1 MEHIEA
7 QRIAKKNVCGSCS
20 GNLIIM
26 QNKDG
31 YYLRCVNGCKLD
43 EVGLD
48 TAWNHPSKREK
59 ECLAERNMSEM
70 VMNIS
75 ADKAV
80 ALRQYALTPRL
91 DKAQAIEVLKAC
103 WPKAPETDV
112 LRAALLCATYQLN
125 PLMKHVFLV
134 PYGQGDKATWSIQI
148 GIGAT
153 RLAASRRG
161 PVSYI
166 DGPRIMSAEEQKH
179 IRGKVDNN
187 KIWAI
192 TKLGGRN
199 GATSV
204 GYGSYG
210 VTETVQGEAKGNSR
224 ENMAMI
230 RSERQALDR
239 LYPAEMPMPADV
251 ETVDESFEKS
261 PLAAV
266 EGEYRDISEAK
277 EIPASVAE
285 KPAAAP
291 EPAQA
296 EDIPSEEIADPFPK
310 ITAKYGDLLSGCT
323 IHGDAWSISKF
334 KKRTHKTDDG
344 WCNFA
349 DLLKPITEDTC
360 KAAGIE
366 DGLALNDK
374 VKAQYEGRTW
384 SKISE
389 EEQLAMLE
397 SLLNQEKLPFS

>member
-7 QRIAKKNVCGSCS
+7 QRIAKKNVCGGCS
-20 GNLIIM
+20 GNLVIM

-31 YYLRCVNGCKLD
+31 YYLRCVNNCYLD

-48 TAWNHPSKREK
+48 TAWNHPSNRESK
-59 ECLAERNMSEM
+59 ILGERNAIEM
-70 VMNIS
+70 TTGVSN
-75 ADKAV
+75 DKAI
-80 ALRQYALTPRL
+80 AIRQYALTPRL
-91 DKAQAIEVLKAC
+91 DKAQAIEVLKTC

-112 LRAALLCATYQLN
+112 MRAALLCATYQLN

-166 DGPRIMSAEEQKH
+166 DGPRIMSQEEQKQ
-179 IRGKVDNN
+179 IRGRVDPQR
-187 KIWAI
+187 IWAI

-210 VTETVQGEAKGNSR
+210 LTETVQGEAKGNSR

-261 PLAAV
+261 PLQAV

-285 KPAAAP
+285 KPAVAP
-291 EPAQA
+291 ETAQA
-296 EDIPSEEIADPFPK
+296 EEVPPQETADPYPK
-310 ITAKYGDLLSGCT
+310 FTAKYGDLLSGCT

-349 DLLKPITEDTC
+349 DLLKPITEDIC

-384 SKISE
+384 SKLSE
-389 EEQLAMLE
+389 AEQLEVLE
-397 SLLNQEKLPFS
+397 GLCK

>member
-7 QRIAKKNVCGSCS
+7 QRKADKNVCGSCF
-20 GNLIIM
+20 GNLVVM
-26 QNKDG
+26 CNKDG
-31 YYLRCVNGCKLD
+31 YYLRCVNGCNLE
-43 EVGLD
+43 EVGID

-70 VMNIS
+70 VMNVS

-80 ALRQYALTPRL
+80 AIRQYALTPRL
-91 DKAQAIEVLKAC
+91 NKEQAIEVLKTC

-112 LRAALLCATYQLN
+112 MRAALLCATYQLN

-161 PVSYI
+161 PVSFI
-166 DGPRIMSAEEQKH
+166 DGPRIMSQEEQKQ
-179 IRGKVDNN
+179 IRGRIDSQR
-187 KIWAI
+187 IWAI

-210 VTETVQGEAKGNSR
+210 ATETVQGEAKGNSR

-239 LYPAEMPMPADV
+239 LYPAEMPMPADI
-251 ETVDESFEKS
+251 ETVDESFES
-261 PLAAV
+261 APLAAV
-266 EGEYRDISEAK
+266 EGEYRDISDAK
-277 EIPASVAE
+277 EIPPSVAE
-285 KPAAAP
+285 KPAVAP
-291 EPAQA
+291 KISTA
-296 EDIPSEEIADPFPK
+296 EEIPTEKIIGPYPK
-310 ITAKYGDLLSGCT
+310 LTAKYGNILDGCT

-349 DLLKPITEDTC
+349 DLLRPITEKIC

-374 VKAQYEGRTW
+374 VKAKYEGRTW
-384 SKISE
+384 SKLSE
-389 EEQLAMLE
+389 EEQLAVLE
-397 SLLNQEKLPFS
+397 GLMK

>member
-7 QRIAKKNVCGSCS
+7 QHIAKKNVCGNCS
-20 GNLIIM
+20 GNLVIM

-31 YYLRCVNGCKLD
+31 YYLRCVNGCNL
-43 EVGLD
+43 EESGLD

-59 ECLAERNMSEM
+59 ECLAERNASEM
-70 VMNIS
+70 TMGIS

-80 ALRQYALTPRL
+80 AIRKYALTPRL
-91 DKAQAIEVLKAC
+91 DKEQAIEVLKTC
-103 WPKAPETDV
+103 WPKAPEGEV
-112 LRAALLCATYQLN
+112 MRAALLCATYQLN
-125 PLMKHVFLV
+125 PLMKHVFLI
-134 PYGQGDKATWSIQI
+134 PYGQGDKQQWSIQI

-166 DGPRIMSAEEQKH
+166 DGPRIMSAEEQKY

-187 KIWAI
+187 KVWAI

-210 VTETVQGEAKGNSR
+210 VAETVQGEAKGNSR

-251 ETVDESFEKS
+251 ETVDESFESS
-261 PLAAV
+261 PLKAV

-277 EIPASVAE
+277 ELPASDAPKAAVASEAAAAEEIPA
-285 KPAAAP
+285 P
-291 EPAQA
+291 EN
-296 EDIPSEEIADPFPK
+296 IDPFPK
-310 ITAKYGDLLSGCT
+310 LAKKYGDMLAVCWV
-323 IHGDAWSISKF
+323 HGDAWTVNKF
-334 KKRTHKTDDG
+334 KKRSHKDGDG

-349 DLLKPITEDTC
+349 EILKPITEEICT
-360 KAAGIE
+360 KAGIA
-366 DGLALNDK
+366 DGLALNEK
-374 VKAQYEGRTW
+374 VKALYEGKTW
-384 SKISE
+384 SKLSE
-389 EEQLAMLE
+389 VEQLQVLE
-397 SLLNQEKLPFS
+397 GLLQ

>member
-1 MEHIEA
+1 MEYSEA
-7 QRIAKKNVCGSCS
+7 QHIAKKNVCGGCA
-20 GNLIIM
+20 GNLVVM

-31 YYLRCVNGCKLD
+31 YYLRCVNGCDL
-43 EVGLD
+43 ESVGMD

-91 DKAQAIEVLKAC
+91 DKAQAIEVLKTC

-112 LRAALLCATYQLN
+112 MRAALLCATYQLN

-166 DGPRIMSAEEQKH
+166 DGPRIMSADEQKH
-179 IRGKVDNN
+179 IRGKVDAT

-192 TKLGGRN
+192 TKLGGRG

-266 EGEYRDISEAK
+266 EGEYRNISDAK
-277 EIPASVAE
+277 EITASVSE

-291 EPAQA
+291 EIAQA
-296 EDIPSEEIADPFPK
+296 DEVSPQEIIDPYPK
-310 ITAKYGDLLSGCT
+310 LSKKYGDMLACCWG
-323 IHGDAWSISKF
+323 HGDGWTLNKF
-334 KKRTHKTDDG
+334 KKRSHKDDAG

-349 DLLKPITEDTC
+349 DLLKPITEEIC

-366 DGLALNDK
+366 DGLALNER
-374 VKAQYEGRTW
+374 VKAKYEGRTW

-389 EEQLAMLE
+389 EEQITVLE
-397 SLLNQEKLPFS
+397 GLCK

>member
-1 MEHIEA
+1 MEDSWEGKAYDEYVKRHPNQESNLLAREQA
-7 QRIAKKNVCGSCS
+7 QRDEFNS
-20 GNLIIM
+20 GRM
-26 QNKDG
+26 VDQ
-31 YYLRCVNGCKLD
+31 
-43 EVGLD
+43 
-48 TAWNHPSKREK
+48 
-59 ECLAERNMSEM
+59 M

-75 ADKAV
+75 VDKAV

-91 DKAQAIEVLKAC
+91 DKAQAIEVLKTC

-112 LRAALLCATYQLN
+112 MRAALLCATYQLN

-166 DGPRIMSAEEQKH
+166 DGPRIMSQEEQKH
-179 IRGKVDNN
+179 IRGKVDTS

-251 ETVDESFEKS
+251 ETVDESYEKS
-261 PLAAV
+261 PLQAV

-277 EIPASVAE
+277 EIPASGAE
-285 KPAAAP
+285 KPTAAP
-291 EPAQA
+291 ETAQA
-296 EDIPSEEIADPFPK
+296 EDIPSEEIIDPYPK
-310 ITAKYGDLLSGCT
+310 ITAKYGDLLDGCT

-349 DLLKPITEDTC
+349 DLMKPITEDIC

-384 SKISE
+384 SKLSE

-397 SLLNQEKLPFS
+397 SLI